1 MKKRVR
7 NYIAILISVLG
18 TLLSLYIG
26 VYKLIIVNLINFV
39 SALNSGG
46 LTIPF
51 VFRSAA
57 CILISMTLGGAI
69 WVACDILASK
79 IRGYD

>member
-51 VFRSAA
+51 VLRSVA